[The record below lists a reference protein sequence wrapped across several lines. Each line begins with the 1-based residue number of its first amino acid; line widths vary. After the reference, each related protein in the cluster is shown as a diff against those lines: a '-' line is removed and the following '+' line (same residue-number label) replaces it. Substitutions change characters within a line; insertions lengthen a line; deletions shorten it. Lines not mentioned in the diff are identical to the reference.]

1 MKRINK
7 NFHFRFRLIGVPRRV
22 QKETKAIETLVKIL
36 PLPQFIPRV
45 SLTFIF
51 SFPGNIYTVM
61 RVKLQGENDPL
72 DKYYIS
78 FKTWTERVFPSLWNF
93 PESLWNSVEISL
105 ALRKGEDRELL
116 GWS

>member
-36 PLPQFIPRV
+36 PLPQFVSRV
-45 SLTFIF
+45 SLTFLF

-72 DKYYIS
+72 DEYYIH
-78 FKTWTERVFPSLWNF
+78 FKT
-93 PESLWNSVEISL
+93 
-105 ALRKGEDRELL
+105 
-116 GWS
+116 